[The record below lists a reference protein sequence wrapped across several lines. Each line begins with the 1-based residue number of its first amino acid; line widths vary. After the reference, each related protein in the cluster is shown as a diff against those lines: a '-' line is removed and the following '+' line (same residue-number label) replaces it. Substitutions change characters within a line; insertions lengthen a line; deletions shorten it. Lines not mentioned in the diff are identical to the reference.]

1 MLCRKSPILQCSK
14 CFLHYRSEHVI
25 NTFSSSLLYTE
36 NISCDCEGPTQSTIL
51 NDWSDYGYKEIGA
64 KNVYLI
70 LPDKIKMVIRIR
82 MLKQVVNNSTF

>member
-14 CFLHYRSEHVI
+14 CFLHYRSEQVI

-51 NDWSDYGYKEIGA
+51 NDWSDYGYKEIRA
-64 KNVYLI
+64 KNVYII
-70 LPDKIKMVIRIR
+70 LSDKIKTVIRIR
-82 MLKQVVNNSTF
+82 M